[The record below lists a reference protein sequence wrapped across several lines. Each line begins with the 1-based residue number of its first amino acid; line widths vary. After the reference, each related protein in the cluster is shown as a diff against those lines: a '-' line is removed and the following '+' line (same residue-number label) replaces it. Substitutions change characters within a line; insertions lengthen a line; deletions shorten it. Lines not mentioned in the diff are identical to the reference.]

1 MKLWAMPCTITQD
14 GQVVVESSDKTWSTG
29 EGNGK
34 PPQYSCLE
42 KAMNSM
48 NSMKGIRL
56 KLWWQSQG
64 KFLDLRC
71 LTGNEFLGAKN
82 VCIWAGS
89 DLGGHSWET
98 QSSVLSERAGWL
110 RFKPL
115 PSAQGALEKETAT
128 HTSILIWEIPWTE
141 KLIWLP
147 RHHKKVRHYLVTKQQ
162 TSVEVQ
168 MPGRGRTI
176 R

>member
-1 MKLWAMPCTITQD
+1 MKLWAMPCIATQD
-14 GQVVVESSDKTWSTG
+14 GQVMMESSDKTWSTG
-29 EGNGK
+29 EGEGK
-34 PPQYSCLE
+34 PFQYSCLE
-42 KAMNSM
+42 KPMNSV
-48 NSMKGIRL
+48 KGIRQ

-71 LTGNEFLGAKN
+71 LAGNEFSRTKN
-82 VCIWAGS
+82 VCVWGGS
-89 DLGGHSWET
+89 DVGGHSWET
-98 QSSVLSERAGWL
+98 QSLLLSERAGWL

-115 PSAQGALEKETAT
+115 PSTQDALEKETAT
-128 HTSILIWEIPWTE
+128 HTSMLIWEIPWTE
-141 KLIWLP
+141 KLRGLP
-147 RHHKKVRHYLVTKQQ
+147 WDHKKVRHYLVTKQQ